1 MIIRCNYL
9 SRKLRSLAYRTF
21 NYLENNGN
29 ANFNT
34 NGERLFLNNLLNMY
48 QGMKLDRMVIFDIG
62 SNTGDYIQMVLERPP
77 PWTINGVIH
86 LFEPMQACF
95 DILNKRFSNY
105 TLHNIVLNK
114 KAVSN
119 NNGVAKIFYDVDKSG
134 LASLYKRNLNA
145 YTINMDKFEMVETV
159 RLDTYITE
167 RSIDHI
173 HFLKLDIEGHELAAL
188 HGLGTFRSG
197 EFIDFIQFEYGG
209 ANYRFPHQPYGT
221 LRFV

>member
-1 MIIRCNYL
+1 
-9 SRKLRSLAYRTF
+9 
-21 NYLENNGN
+21 
-29 ANFNT
+29 
-34 NGERLFLNNLLNMY
+34 
-48 QGMKLDRMVIFDIG
+48 
-62 SNTGDYIQMVLERPP
+62 
-77 PWTINGVIH
+77 
-86 LFEPMQACF
+86 MQACF

-134 LASLYKRNLNA
+134 LASLYKRNLNS

-209 ANYRFPHQPYGT
+209 ANIDSHTSLMELYVLFEDAGFVVAKIMRKGLEIRSYKPWMDNFQYGNYVAISKKKVDK
-221 LRFV
+221 L